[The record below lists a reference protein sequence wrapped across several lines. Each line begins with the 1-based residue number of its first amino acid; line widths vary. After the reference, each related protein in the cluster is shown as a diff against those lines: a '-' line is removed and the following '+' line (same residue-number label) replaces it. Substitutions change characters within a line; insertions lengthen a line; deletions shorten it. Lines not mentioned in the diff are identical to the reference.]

1 MWNGGFMFFLNTKQ
15 MVTQEV
21 TETIIKG
28 ATAPSL
34 IAALH
39 IVNLIYVFPE
49 MKQRGLVPNSYSHVS
64 VND

>member
-1 MWNGGFMFFLNTKQ
+1 MADLCFLKHKTNGNTRSYRNDNKRSHT
-15 MVTQEV
+15 VST
-21 TETIIKG
+21 
-28 ATAPSL
+28 L

-39 IVNLIYVFPE
+39 TVNLIYVFPE